1 MYGNSEADS
10 TLVRTNKYESEQTRK
25 VNLVAV
31 GQLICGER
39 RRSCYQEVEAAE
51 EEKDPSRG
59 PHFHCGRCQTISGGR
74 PHHSLHNLFSFTDRR
89 CLQVSGGQSGSGRQ
103 DQNQFPA
110 TAIRPTTCCCWSK
123 EMKIS
128 QKFWISKLLSVCTKA
143 QNST

>member
-74 PHHSLHNLFSFTDRR
+74 PHNCVHNLFSFTDRR

-110 TAIRPTTCCCWSK
+110 TAIGPTTATAAVAGAK
-123 EMKIS
+123 R
-128 QKFWISKLLSVCTKA
+128 
-143 QNST
+143 